1 MARRPASDAGT
12 AHRSWFLPALLA
24 LLGLAACTP
33 YYADL
38 PAHAKR
44 TLDQAREAKA
54 EGDAAGSCAT
64 LAAAATGNAHPSV
77 LIAHAR
83 CLMDGGAGPPDLV
96 QARAVLERAYALPSP
111 RRGRAAL
118 WLATL
123 ERRSGA
129 PAPAQVAWLERAR
142 ALGEPGTERLL
153 VKAWAQ
159 DPQRYRAELI
169 DAYRRGAATDP
180 YAALELARLLAADP
194 ATEPTVLQ
202 ARTQAA
208 VRALEAGAR
217 AGNAA
222 QARTLAWLY
231 RAGELV
237 PADPE
242 RARRWLAL
250 AAQGEDPKALRQL
263 AEQAQETG
271 DAAAAQRWLERA
283 AAAGD
288 ATATAS
294 LSRGL
299 LAGRYRVEDAAAAE
313 ALIARTA
320 GSGAF
325 PELTL
330 AYGEAL
336 LEGSLGRRDPQA
348 GLALIAQAAAAGHL
362 PAQVELGRRLLRGEG
377 IPADAARGQAL
388 LEAAADAGDA
398 GAMFHLA
405 RACLYGQGVPRDPAL
420 GLDWL
425 RRSAD
430 AGSRGAR
437 LELARRMLTGQDVPV
452 DTAQGRATLEDLAEA
467 GDVRAMQA
475 LAQAYA
481 AGTGLPRN
489 SAAARRWLSR
499 AEQASRNGAA

>member
-1 MARRPASDAGT
+1 MVPRHPSRAATALRPG
-12 AHRSWFLPALLA
+12 FLPALLA
-24 LLGLAACTP
+24 LLGLVACTP

-38 PAHAKR
+38 PAHEKR
-44 TLDQAREAKA
+44 TLERAREAKA
-54 EGDAAGSCAT
+54 EGDAAGSCAM
-64 LAAAATGNAHPSV
+64 LAGAAAGAAHPSV

-83 CLMDGGAGPPDLV
+83 CLMDGGLGPPDLE

-118 WLATL
+118 WLAAL

-129 PAPAQVAWLERAR
+129 SAQAQIAWLERAQ

-159 DPQRYRAELI
+159 EPQRYRVELI

-180 YAALELARLLAADP
+180 YAALELARMLAADP
-194 ATEPTVLQ
+194 ATEPTVLRAQ
-202 ARTQAA
+202 TRAA
-208 VRALEAGAR
+208 LRALEAGAR
-217 AGNAA
+217 AGNAT

-237 PADPE
+237 PADSE
-242 RARRWLAL
+242 RARRWLTL

-263 AEQAQETG
+263 AEQAQAAG

-283 AAAGD
+283 VAAGD
-288 ATATAS
+288 AKAAAS

-299 LAGRYRVEDAAAAE
+299 LAGRYRAEDPAAAE

-325 PELTL
+325 PEVTL

-336 LEGSLGRRDPQA
+336 LEGGLGRRDPQA
-348 GLALIAQAAAAGHL
+348 GVALIGQAAAAGHL
-362 PAQVELGRRLLRGEG
+362 PAQVELGRRLLRGEDV
-377 IPADAARGQAL
+377 PADAARGQAL

-405 RACLYGQGVPRDPAL
+405 RAWLYGQGVGRDPGL
-420 GLDWL
+420 GMDWL

-452 DTAQGRATLEDLAEA
+452 DTAQGRAMLEDLAEA

-489 SAAARRWLSR
+489 PAARRWLSR
-499 AEQASRNGAA
+499 AEQASRNGGA